1 MIVDDGGGRCVVQAL
16 TAEMNMMSS
25 KGEEDKA
32 EIVKLR
38 KDINDWKHKYYDCQR
53 KLSAQ

>member
-1 MIVDDGGGRCVVQAL
+1 LIVDDGGGRCVVQAL